1 MWYGSVTKRN
11 PFLPKLLMLMVF
23 CRSNGNPKAEDKL
36 WLPVLFYHVGLR
48 DWTQAI
54 RPGSRYLNLLAIWQA
69 PKYLLWQTF
78 IWRESWETGGTAQES
93 VCCTCGGPVCFL
105 FPMSGGLQPPAHQAP
120 GDLMASFV
128 LHGHLHTYAHSQT
141 HRHLNHKNNLKEK
154 VDIGWLL
161 GCHVL
166 Y

>member
-1 MWYGSVTKRN
+1 MFKDGLWYGSVTKRN

-23 CRSNGNPKAEDKL
+23 CRSNGNPKAEDRL
-36 WLPVLFYHVGLR
+36 WLPVLFYNVGLR
-48 DWTQAI
+48 DWTQVI

-105 FPMSGGLQPPAHQAP
+105 FPMSGGLQPTTCTPSSRGSDGLFRPARA
-120 GDLMASFV
+120 L
-128 LHGHLHTYAHSQT
+128 TYICTRANTQT
-141 HRHLNHKNNLKEK
+141 P
-154 VDIGWLL
+154 
-161 GCHVL
+161 
-166 Y
+166 